1 MKTLRY
7 FFTLSA
13 ITFGSSLFAQTGF
26 SGKIKAEYVPF
37 SNYLRPI
44 DSLKTGST
52 SDFKRIQAA
61 FSIPISTTLDELGR
75 PRIWAVGVEGS
86 YAKMENRNYEESL
99 FPSEMLNAQIGL
111 IHSRHISKTWSI
123 MAMASVGVYTDMEEI
138 SSKDL
143 LAQGG
148 VLFIKH
154 FNPRLALGVGPVL
167 TNTFGVPMVMP
178 GLYFNWSTQGRY
190 KLQINFPN
198 GIEFGAKLSDA
209 VELKTVVELSGM
221 TAEVNRNNTSM
232 LLGYQQ
238 VVAGLRPEI
247 KLNKS
252 LSVQLTAGTS
262 LARSFSLTSR
272 RLKDFFKMK
281 DEADPRF
288 TTTFYGSAG
297 LSWNFSKR

>member
-1 MKTLRY
+1 MKTIRY
-7 FFTLSA
+7 FLLVAFIGLNLAS
-13 ITFGSSLFAQTGF
+13 FAQMGF

-37 SNYLRPI
+37 SNYVRPV
-44 DSLKTGST
+44 DSMKTGAT
-52 SDFKRIQAA
+52 SDFKRMQIA
-61 FSIPISTTLDELGR
+61 FSIPISSKSDELGR
-75 PRIWAVGVEGS
+75 PKTWAVGMEGS
-86 YAKMENRNYEESL
+86 YAKMANRNYDEPL
-99 FPSEMLNAQIGL
+99 FPAEMLNAQIGL
-111 IHSRHISKTWSI
+111 IHSRYISKTWSI
-123 MAMASVGVYTDMEEI
+123 MGMASIGVYTDMEKI
-138 SSKDL
+138 SSKDF

-154 FNPRLALGVGPVL
+154 FNPRLALGLGPVL
-167 TNTFGVPMVMP
+167 TNTFGVPMVLP

-198 GIEFGAKLSDA
+198 GIEFGAKLNDA
-209 VELKTVVELSGM
+209 LELKTVVELSGM
-221 TAEVNRNNTSM
+221 TAEVNRSNTSM

-238 VVAGLRPEI
+238 VIAGLRPEI
-247 KLNKS
+247 KLGKNVS
-252 LSVQLTAGTS
+252 LQLTAGTS

-272 RLKDFFKMK
+272 RLKDFFKLK